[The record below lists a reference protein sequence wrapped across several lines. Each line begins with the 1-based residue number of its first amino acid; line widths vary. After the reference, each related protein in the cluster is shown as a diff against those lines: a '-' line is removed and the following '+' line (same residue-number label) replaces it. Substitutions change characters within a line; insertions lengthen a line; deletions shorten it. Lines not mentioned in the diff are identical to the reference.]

1 MILVPFLIAF
11 LLISSLSLFLSFS
24 HSWHLFRDEALQ
36 LFQTHVNEVH
46 GTMSNVKI
54 IKINAEKILKDSTSN
69 SNDHVGREKR
79 RLGIISQKLE
89 LDREHYEL
97 DTTGVQEEREQL
109 ETSMKGT
116 KTRGWGWGGGGVGSC
131 CCTLSPFLCLSSHSQ
146 PLALALFLFLAFA
159 FALLLA
165 LSFPLLLFRV
175 VVQMKRRLLWPQW
188 PR

>member
-1 MILVPFLIAF
+1 
-11 LLISSLSLFLSFS
+11 
-24 HSWHLFRDEALQ
+24 
-36 LFQTHVNEVH
+36 
-46 GTMSNVKI
+46 MSNVKI

-116 KTRGWGWGGGGVGSC
+116 KTRGWGGGWWCWLLLLYPFSFS
-131 CCTLSPFLCLSSHSQ
+131 LSLSLSQ

-165 LSFPLLLFRV
+165 LSLSCSFV
-175 VVQMKRRLLWPQW
+175 LWC
-188 PR
+188 R

>member
-1 MILVPFLIAF
+1 
-11 LLISSLSLFLSFS
+11 
-24 HSWHLFRDEALQ
+24 
-36 LFQTHVNEVH
+36 
-46 GTMSNVKI
+46 MSNVKI

-116 KTRGWGWGGGGVGSC
+116 KTRGWGVVVV
-131 CCTLSPFLCLSSHSQ
+131 LAPVVVPFLLFSVSLSLSQ
-146 PLALALFLFLAFA
+146 PLALFLFLAFA
-159 FALLLA
+159 FALLL
-165 LSFPLLLFRV
+165 FLLLFLSLSCSFV
-175 VVQMKRRLLWPQW
+175 LWC
-188 PR
+188 R

>member
-1 MILVPFLIAF
+1 MILKGLVPFLIVF
-11 LLISSLSLFLSFS
+11 LLISFLSLFLSFSLSLFLSFSLS

-116 KTRGWGWGGGGVGSC
+116 KTRG
-131 CCTLSPFLCLSSHSQ
+131 
-146 PLALALFLFLAFA
+146 
-159 FALLLA
+159 
-165 LSFPLLLFRV
+165 
-175 VVQMKRRLLWPQW
+175 
-188 PR
+188 

>member
-1 MILVPFLIAF
+1 MILKCLVLFLIVF
-11 LLISSLSLFLSFS
+11 LLISFFCLSRFSLSLFLVA
-24 HSWHLFRDEALQ
+24 LFRDEALQ

-97 DTTGVQEEREQL
+97 DTTGVREEREQL
-109 ETSMKGT
+109 ETSMKG
-116 KTRGWGWGGGGVGSC
+116 KRIRGWW
-131 CCTLSPFLCLSSHSQ
+131 
-146 PLALALFLFLAFA
+146 
-159 FALLLA
+159 
-165 LSFPLLLFRV
+165 
-175 VVQMKRRLLWPQW
+175 
-188 PR
+188 

>member
-1 MILVPFLIAF
+1 
-11 LLISSLSLFLSFS
+11 
-24 HSWHLFRDEALQ
+24 
-36 LFQTHVNEVH
+36 VNEVH

-116 KTRGWGWGGGGVGSC
+116 KTRGWGVVVV
-131 CCTLSPFLCLSSHSQ
+131 LALVVVPFLLFSVSVSLSQ
-146 PLALALFLFLAFA
+146 PLALFLAFA
-159 FALLLA
+159 FALALA
-165 LSFPLLLFRV
+165 LSFPLLLFLV